1 MPNKTQS
8 RNNLSA
14 RKKPA
19 AKAAAKPAPKA
30 KAAAKPVAKA
40 AAKPAPARKPMPVK
54 AAAKPVAKPAA
65 KPASKPASAAKP
77 AVKAKAPEKV
87 KEKAPEKIQIKAA
100 IKAEAA
106 KPAVKDPKAAKTD
119 GAKALATE
127 IRKPDL
133 KTKPGSKSGKPDP
146 AEPQTARE
154 DADSPLLDMSDVG
167 VRKMVAKAK
176 QRGYV
181 TYDELNKVLPS
192 DKTSSEQIEDTMS
205 MLNEMGINVIESEEQ
220 EEGAE
225 GEGGV
230 PATTTAGGKALVTA
244 DSEKETYDRTDDPV
258 RMYLRE
264 MGSVELLSREGE
276 IAIAKRIEAGR
287 ELMIGA
293 LCESPLTFEA
303 LTVWHDELQ
312 EGKVL
317 LRDIIDLEAMYG
329 AGPDAA
335 AVAGAGEANGE
346 AAPGLPKPLINGHAA
361 NGANGHAQ
369 PGVAA
374 PSFGAPRPAAPL
386 AQPRPAE
393 IKKPVP
399 PRAEGEEVDPGEAAA
414 AADAADA
421 ESDEDEG
428 NLPLSAME
436 AALKPQVLETLSQI
450 SSLYKKLGKLQDA
463 SVEAQLADDEL
474 STSQERRFKKLRLDT
489 VDLVKGL
496 KLNNNRIEAL
506 VDQMYGINRRLVS
519 LEGRL
524 LRLAE
529 AHGVDRADF
538 LKEHFGNELDPHW
551 SRRVGR
557 LSRPGWKDFVADER
571 DKVHELRDEIQSLA
585 QETRQSIVEFRRIVH
600 TVQKGER
607 ESGQAKKEMI
617 EANLRLVIS
626 IAKKYTN
633 RGLQFL
639 DLIQEGNIGLMKA
652 VDKFEYRRG
661 YKFSTYATWWIRQAI
676 TRSIADQART
686 IRIPVHMIE
695 TINKLVRTS
704 RQMLHEIGREPTP
717 EELAERLAM
726 PLEKVRKVLKIAKE
740 PISLE
745 TPIGDEEDSHLGD
758 FIEDKNAV
766 LPIDAAIQANLRETT
781 TRVLAT
787 LTPREERVLRM
798 RFGIGMN
805 TDHTLE
811 EVGQQ
816 FSVTRERIRQIEA
829 KALRKLKH
837 PSRSRKLRSFLDN

>member
-1 MPNKTQS
+1 MVTKTTTKKPVSKAKTAKKPQAAKAA
-8 RNNLSA
+8 SA
-14 RKKPA
+14 KKVETKARPA

-30 KAAAKPVAKA
+30 APKQA
-40 AAKPAPARKPMPVK
+40 AAKPAQKSAPA
-54 AAAKPVAKPAA
+54 
-65 KPASKPASAAKP
+65 
-77 AVKAKAPEKV
+77 
-87 KEKAPEKIQIKAA
+87 KI
-100 IKAEAA
+100 
-106 KPAVKDPKAAKTD
+106 DPKAAAAALK
-119 GAKALATE
+119 AKLAAEALK
-127 IRKPDL
+127 KPIL
-133 KTKPGSKSGKPDP
+133 PVKPGVKVPPPKSGKPGENETP
-146 AEPQTARE
+146 G

-167 VRKMVAKAK
+167 VRKMIARAKA
-176 QRGYV
+176 RGYV

-220 EEGAE
+220 EEQAE
-225 GEGGV
+225 GEV
-230 PATTTAGGKALVTA
+230 PALAESGKEVTA
-244 DSEKETYDRTDDPV
+244 KPGTATEQYDRTDDPV

-303 LTVWHDELQ
+303 LTVWRDELN

-317 LRDIIDLEAMYG
+317 LRDIIDLEATYG
-329 AGPDAA
+329 AGPEGQAAAAAA
-335 AVAGAGEANGE
+335 AVAAANAVGPDGKPLPPPMAIPGVNNPALNGAAVVEK
-346 AAPGLPKPLINGHAA
+346 PKP
-361 NGANGHAQ
+361 
-369 PGVAA
+369 A
-374 PSFGAPRPAAPL
+374 PAP
-386 AQPRPAE
+386 
-393 IKKPVP
+393 KPPVDP
-399 PRAEGEEVDPGEAAA
+399 DADPGEVAA
-414 AADAADA
+414 AADAAGDG
-421 ESDEDEG
+421 DDFDDEG

-436 AALKPQVLETLSQI
+436 AALKPQVLETLDQI
-450 SSLYKKLGKLQDA
+450 ANLYKKLGRLQDA
-463 SVEAQLADDEL
+463 SVEAALGADEL
-474 STSQERRFKKLRLDT
+474 STGQERRFKKLRNDT
-489 VDLVKGL
+489 VDLVKSL

-529 AHGVDRADF
+529 AHGVAREDF
-538 LKEHFGNELDPHW
+538 LKEHFGNELDPNW
-551 SRRVGR
+551 ARRVGR
-557 LSRPGWKDFVADER
+557 LSRNGWKDFVADER
-571 DKVHELRDEIQSLA
+571 DKVHNLRDEIQTLA
-585 QETRQSIVEFRRIVH
+585 QEMRQSIVDYRRIVQ